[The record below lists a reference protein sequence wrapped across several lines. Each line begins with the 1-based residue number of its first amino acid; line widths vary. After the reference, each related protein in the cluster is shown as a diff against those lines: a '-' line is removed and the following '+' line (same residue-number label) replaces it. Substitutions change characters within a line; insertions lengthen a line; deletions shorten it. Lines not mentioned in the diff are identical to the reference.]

1 MQFFSSGG
9 VVMTIAFNGRVF
21 SAQESEANVRVV
33 SKGSIY
39 AIDSWAIPKG
49 SRNNAVEEP
58 FIGFSLRP
66 ENQKIHT
73 EKLGYG
79 STNHQTR
86 REQPVAPESAGVL
99 HPSSR
104 APPAPCLADS

>member
-1 MQFFSSGG
+1 MQFLSSGD
-9 VVMTIAFNGRVF
+9 VVLTIAFNGRVF
-21 SAQESEANVRVV
+21 SAQEPEANVRVV
-33 SKGSIY
+33 WKGSIY

-49 SRNNAVEEP
+49 SKNNAVEEP

-79 STNHQTR
+79 STNHQTV
-86 REQPVAPESAGVL
+86 QSA
-99 HPSSR
+99 
-104 APPAPCLADS
+104 PAPVLRAGA